1 MKNIVNPVER
11 VKVCNFG
18 VYVSSYLVRPA
29 DIRGDTAVL
38 TGDEAVHASKSA
50 RKRPGDELLL
60 IDGVGTGYRCV
71 VRTVEGD
78 RVVCEIREAIPQMG
92 EPCADVTLAVGMVK
106 GDRFDS
112 LVETA
117 VELGAGAIVP
127 LETRFSIVHHTSE
140 NRQRRWNR
148 IAESAAKQCLRSRVP
163 PVEKPEALRSFAE
176 RTGEFDA
183 VFVAWEGQQE
193 PTSPFPAI
201 APGSILLVVGPEGG
215 FHDEEIGLLR
225 SKGARTVPLG
235 PRRLRTGTAAIALL
249 TLALQGVGEYAR
261 CLAPHVD

>member
-1 MKNIVNPVER
+1 MNPVER
-11 VKVCNFG
+11 VKVSNYG
-18 VYVSSYLVRPA
+18 ASVSSYLVKPA
-29 DIRGDTAVL
+29 DICGDTAVL
-38 TGDEAVHASKSA
+38 SGDEAAHASKSA
-50 RKRPGDELLL
+50 RKRPGDELVL

-78 RVVCEIREAIPQMG
+78 RVVCQIREVIPHMG
-92 EPCADVTLAVGMVK
+92 EPRTHVTLAVGMVK

-117 VELGAGAIVP
+117 VELGAGAIAP

-148 IAESAAKQCLRSRVP
+148 IAEAAAKQCLRSRIP
-163 PVEKPEALRSFAE
+163 SVEKPQPLRSFAE
-176 RTGEFDA
+176 RTGEFDV

-193 PTSPFPAI
+193 SANPIPV
-201 APGSILLVVGPEGG
+201 APLVGSILLVVGPEGG
-215 FHDEEIGLLR
+215 FHDEEISLLR
-225 SKGARTVPLG
+225 SKGAHTVPLG